1 MNLSRSFAR
10 MIKENYQAAKRFQ
23 EKPLE
28 GCAQFAKDQ
37 VEAIPGDEKL
47 NDGLTRRERHLQN
60 KFYGPNAQP
69 RPAQPQ
75 GKGAKQ
81 GRQQHQKKEEKVL
94 KEEAKQ
100 PEKKVEHLKKE
111 KVVKEQPQHQKKAEK
126 ADKKPQ
132 LVYQPKAPAQT
143 QPDTAVAPEATS
155 SAAAP
160 SKEPA
165 RGMFG
170 APLPGLKVL
179 DPNLMAQ
186 PKFQK
191 IIQMQQDTNDNAD
204 ETK

>member
-28 GCAQFAKDQ
+28 GCATFAKDQ
-37 VEAIPGDEKL
+37 VEPASGDEKFD
-47 NDGLTRRERHLQN
+47 DGLTRRERYLQN
-60 KFYGPNAQP
+60 KFHGQNSHP
-69 RPAQPQ
+69 RPTHPQ
-75 GKGAKQ
+75 GRGGKQ
-81 GRQQHQKKEEKVL
+81 GRQQHQKKEE

-111 KVVKEQPQHQKKAEK
+111 KVVKEQPQHLKKEKAE
-126 ADKKPQ
+126 KKPQ
-132 LVYQPKAPAQT
+132 LVYQPKAPIPSEQEAKT
-143 QPDTAVAPEATS
+143 EPEAAST
-155 SAAAP
+155 SAAPPKEAP
-160 SKEPA
+160 

-179 DPNLMAQ
+179 DPNLMTQ

-191 IIQMQQDTNDNAD
+191 IIQMQQNNQEDSEDT
-204 ETK
+204 K

>member
-1 MNLSRSFAR
+1 M
-10 MIKENYQAAKRFQ
+10 
-23 EKPLE
+23 
-28 GCAQFAKDQ
+28 
-37 VEAIPGDEKL
+37 EAVPGDQEL
-47 NDGLTRRERHLQN
+47 DDGLTRRERHLQN
-60 KFYGPNAQP
+60 KFYGPNSQP
-69 RPAQPQ
+69 QPAPPQ
-75 GKGAKQ
+75 GKGANQ
-81 GRQQHQKKEEKVL
+81 GRQQHQKKEE

-111 KVVKEQPQHQKKAEK
+111 KVVKEQPQHQKKEK
-126 ADKKPQ
+126 AEKKPQ

-143 QPDTAVAPEATS
+143 QPDTAVQPEATS
-155 SAAAP
+155 TAAAQ

-191 IIQMQQDTNDNAD
+191 IIQMQQDANDNAD
-204 ETK
+204 ETKWYPSAQDTQKWKAI

>member
-1 MNLSRSFAR
+1 MEAV
-10 MIKENYQAAKRFQ
+10 A
-23 EKPLE
+23 
-28 GCAQFAKDQ
+28 GDQ
-37 VEAIPGDEKL
+37 KL
-47 NDGLTRRERHLQN
+47 DDGLTRRERHLQN
-60 KFYGPNAQP
+60 KFYGPNSQP
-69 RPAQPQ
+69 RPAHPQ

-81 GRQQHQKKEEKVL
+81 GRQQHQKKEEKAP

-111 KVVKEQPQHQKKAEK
+111 KVVKEQSQHQKKAEK
-126 ADKKPQ
+126 AEKKPQ

-143 QPDTAVAPEATS
+143 QPAAAVPPEATS
-155 SAAAP
+155 AATGS

-191 IIQMQQDTNDNAD
+191 IIQMQQDATDNTD

>member
-28 GCAQFAKDQ
+28 GCAPFAKDQ
-37 VEAIPGDEKL
+37 MEAVPGDQNL
-47 NDGLTRRERHLQN
+47 DDGLTRRERHLQS
-60 KFYGPNAQP
+60 KFYGPDSQP
-69 RPAQPQ
+69 RPVQSQ

-81 GRQQHQKKEEKVL
+81 GRQQHQKKEEK
-94 KEEAKQ
+94 EEGKK

-126 ADKKPQ
+126 AEKKPQ

-143 QPDTAVAPEATS
+143 QPDAAVPAEATS
-155 SAAAP
+155 AAAAP
-160 SKEPA
+160 SKEPT

-191 IIQMQQDTNDNAD
+191 IIKMQQDANDNAD